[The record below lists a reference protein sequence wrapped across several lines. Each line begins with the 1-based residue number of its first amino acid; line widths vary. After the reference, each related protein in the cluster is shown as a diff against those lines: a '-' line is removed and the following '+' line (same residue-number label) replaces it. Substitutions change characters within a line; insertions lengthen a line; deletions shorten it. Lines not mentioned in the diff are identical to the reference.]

1 MYRKIVL
8 GVNGIDGLM
17 GVNINVFGFFLLGL
31 YKKIE

>member
-17 GVNINVFGFFLLGL
+17 GVNINVFGFFFVRF
-31 YKKIE
+31 I